1 MSGLETVLRS
11 AYERARGHTLPSEVS
26 LGRLSALA
34 VEKASDAARGRAISW
49 RLGSHE
55 GRLFVATSVRLRGLR
70 SIHCGR
76 DVVLNR
82 RVTLDGF
89 GLAGIRIGSRSTI
102 GEGARLLVSGV
113 IRDPGEGIT
122 IGEDV
127 AVGMDSLLWGQG
139 GITVGAGT
147 LLGPGVQ
154 VFSENHLTSDAAVPI
169 RLQGTRRAPVT
180 IGADCWLGARCVIL
194 AGVSIGAG
202 SVVAAGAVVSADV
215 PAGSVVGGVP
225 AKPLRSRGDR

>member
-1 MSGLETVLRS
+1 
-11 AYERARGHTLPSEVS
+11 
-26 LGRLSALA
+26 
-34 VEKASDAARGRAISW
+34 
-49 RLGSHE
+49 
-55 GRLFVATSVRLRGLR
+55 
-70 SIHCGR
+70 
-76 DVVLNR
+76 VLNR
-82 RVTLDGF
+82 LVTLDGF
-89 GLAGIRIGSRSTI
+89 GYRGISIGSRSTI

-113 IRDPGEGIT
+113 IREPGEGIT

-154 VFSENHLTSDAAVPI
+154 VFSENHVNSDAAVPI

-180 IGADCWLGARCVIL
+180 IGADCWVGARCVIL

-202 SVVAAGAVVSADV
+202 SVVAAGAVVTRDV

-225 AKPLRSRGDR
+225 ARVLRSRGDD